1 MLHLLTIL
9 SKEDKIVDNT
19 LNFILPVVLISMMPV
34 MKEHLCRVC
43 QMYILQFLHVSL
55 TRTNKISN
63 LITPV
68 LQHSTNSKSQ
78 MVNEMMHL
86 FPVSN

>member
-19 LNFILPVVLISMMPV
+19 LHFILPVVLNSMMPV
-34 MKEHLCRVC
+34 MKERLCRIC
-43 QMYILQFLHVSL
+43 QMYILQFLHFSL
-55 TRTNKISN
+55 TQTIKISN
-63 LITPV
+63 LIMSV
-68 LQHSTNSKSQ
+68 LQHSMNSKSQ
-78 MVNEMMHL
+78 MVNEIMHL